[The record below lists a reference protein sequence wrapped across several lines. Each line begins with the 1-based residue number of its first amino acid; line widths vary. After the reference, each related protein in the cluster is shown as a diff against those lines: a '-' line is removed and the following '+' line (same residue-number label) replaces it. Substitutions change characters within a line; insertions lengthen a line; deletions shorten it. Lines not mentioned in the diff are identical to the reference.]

1 MSCRANDSS
10 EPAPAQLSSAPAPAP
25 AQPNAISLFVACD
38 HRWSNHRIRR
48 AVQREPTQCAVAKL
62 GVAPFRES
70 INPKRLED
78 QGPGGREKK
87 RSAEEEGGGG
97 GGGTGIRT
105 RTPAQ
110 IRSGWAERSGGAF
123 QRAGSG
129 ILPSSSAS
137 ELTLSARAHALEQHG
152 LLGSA
157 KTSQTRQL
165 SSIFDFD
172 VTSAAR
178 ARRANLLCLFQKKK
192 PRCGPGK
199 ADPARNREQASVSP
213 NSLEAATRIA
223 FRSHPPHDT
232 VKPELLLF
240 LPLCTDSL
248 RAPSQNSESKT
259 FTLPTAIANG
269 AEQTFR
275 EACDS
280 TVLQYRGLAFRR
292 YSAWKAL
299 LRVESPSNTGARTKK
314 KRKIRKK
321 SGPKRCR

>member
-1 MSCRANDSS
+1 MPNSKSPLFEN
-10 EPAPAQLSSAPAPAP
+10 LSIQKGSK
-25 AQPNAISLFVACD
+25 
-38 HRWSNHRIRR
+38 IRDQ
-48 AVQREPTQCAVAKL
+48 AE
-62 GVAPFRES
+62 G
-70 INPKRLED
+70 KRRGAL
-78 QGPGGREKK
+78 
-87 RSAEEEGGGG
+87 RSAEEEGGG

-123 QRAGSG
+123 QRAASG

-137 ELTLSARAHALEQHG
+137 ELTSSARAHALEQHG

-192 PRCGPGK
+192 PRCGPGQ

-232 VKPELLLF
+232 VKPELLLS

-280 TVLQYRGLAFRR
+280 AVLQYRGLAFRR
-292 YSAWKAL
+292 CSAWKAL

-314 KRKIRKK
+314 KKKKK
-321 SGPKRCR
+321 SQVPNVASDRSSRRQLRHSFFLCLGFLATYPVKTRTLESHAKSTKSLPSVVHLQYTL